1 MTESFDEAG
10 PRKIAK
16 LVRVAVAQY
25 LIEPADPG
33 LLCRSCGGAIDEP
46 LYTIRCPRCG
56 HMYDRPQYLCRCLS
70 CDPPF

>member
-25 LIEPADPG
+25 LIESADPG
-33 LLCRSCGGAIDEP
+33 LLCRSCGGAIDDH
-46 LYTIRCPRCG
+46 LYSLRCPECG
-56 HMYDRPQYLCRCLS
+56 HICDRPRDLCRCPGCIPDS
-70 CDPPF
+70 